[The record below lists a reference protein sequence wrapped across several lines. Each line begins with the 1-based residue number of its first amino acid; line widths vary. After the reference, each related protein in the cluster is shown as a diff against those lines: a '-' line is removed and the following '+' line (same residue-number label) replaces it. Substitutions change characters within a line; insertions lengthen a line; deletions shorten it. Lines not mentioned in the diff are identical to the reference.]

1 MKTQELIS
9 EKSVSNAV
17 ATHNAGS
24 AGMVP
29 LWHSWCWL
37 AAAVLSLLFADGRD
51 TIALAAWVAPVCLLR
66 VARTQP
72 LWRGAGLVYVTLAI
86 MRGITYRGMIP
97 IPGIFYYLFLA
108 VAALLATTPYLVDR
122 VVSQKLG
129 NGSRTL
135 IFPSTLV
142 LIQFANSYGAH
153 GSWGSVAYTQ
163 AGNLPLLQSLSV
175 FGLWGIAFLIGW
187 FASAVN
193 QLLEQGL
200 RSRTSL
206 KTAGLFAGVYGVIIL
221 SGSARLT
228 LFPPHSD
235 TVRTASLS
243 PLKNAPF
250 IPESLLNGVVQGTA
264 SDAQVHQFN
273 SLAVAGQEELLSRTD
288 REARAG
294 AKIVFWSEGAATVLK
309 QNEAAFLA
317 KAQTLAVND
326 QIYLGVSMA
335 VWTPQKQHPLENKIV
350 LIDPSSKTAFEF
362 LKARPTPG
370 PEMASAQVS
379 DGLLPL
385 TTTSYGRLSAAIC
398 YDMDFPHLIA
408 QAGRQR
414 VDILLSP
421 ASDWAG
427 IDPRHTQMAQF
438 RAIEQGFN
446 LLRQANLGLSAAYD
460 YQGRTLA
467 TMDDGHSED
476 LALVA
481 EIPTRGVHTVYAR
494 FGDWFAW
501 ACAIAVGVLVLG
513 ALRRTKQNFNS
524 GIGAD

>member
-1 MKTQELIS
+1 MKTQDLIS
-9 EKSVSNAV
+9 ERSDQNAV
-17 ATHNAGS
+17 KMRTVES
-24 AGMVP
+24 AVVVP
-29 LWHSWCWL
+29 SWHSWCWL
-37 AAAVLSLLFADGRD
+37 AAAAFSLLFADGGN
-51 TIALAAWVAPVCLLR
+51 TIALAAWVAPACLLR

-72 LWRGAGLVYVTLAI
+72 LWRGASLVYVAFVV
-86 MRGITYRGMIP
+86 MRAITYRGMIP

-108 VAALLATTPYLVDR
+108 VAALFATTPYLVDR
-122 VVSQKLG
+122 VLSRKLG
-129 NGSRTL
+129 SGLGTL
-135 IFPSTLV
+135 VFPSTLV
-142 LIQFANSYGAH
+142 VVQFASSYGAH

-187 FASAVN
+187 CASAVN

-200 RSRTSL
+200 RSRTAL
-206 KTAGLFAGVYGVIIL
+206 KTAVLFAGVYGVIIL
-221 SGSARLT
+221 AGGMRLT
-228 LFPPHSD
+228 LFPPDSE

-243 PLKNAPF
+243 PLKNDLS
-250 IPESLLNGVVQGTA
+250 IPQSLLDGVLQGSA
-264 SDAQVHQFN
+264 SDAQIHQFN
-273 SLAVAGQEELLSRTD
+273 SLAAAGQQELLSRTD
-288 REARAG
+288 REAHAG

-309 QNEAAFLA
+309 QSEAALLA
-317 KAQTLAVND
+317 KAQTMARTD
-326 QIYLGVSMA
+326 QIYLGLSMA
-335 VWTPQKQHPLENKIV
+335 VWTARQQHPLENKIT
-350 LIDPSSKTAFEF
+350 LIDPSGKTAFEF

-370 PEMASAQVS
+370 PEMAAAQAS

-385 TTTSYGRLSAAIC
+385 TITSFGRMSAAIC
-398 YDMDFPHLIA
+398 YDMDFPRLIA

-460 YQGRTLA
+460 YEGRALA
-467 TMDDGHSED
+467 TMDDRHSEH
-476 LALVA
+476 LTLVA
-481 EIPTRGVHTVYAR
+481 EIPTRGVQTVYAR

-501 ACAIAVGVLVLG
+501 TCALAVVVLALS
-513 ALRRTKQNFNS
+513 ALRRTN
-524 GIGAD
+524 GAAACAAKK